1 MKYYGKEWYKNGCII
16 PKEKSQEYADYVNRY
31 LPKWY
36 NDISIHDSEVIGMI
50 KDKNLITLI
59 LQYDDYKRTNYKIL
73 LYNPEI
79 IENCRIVGCWC
90 ISDEIYINDD
100 CCEFHLMVSCEE
112 TEQVLKY
119 FTVKCSKIEM
129 QMNGKFYNIES
140 KNQAGIG
147 RS

>member
-16 PKEKSQEYADYVNRY
+16 PKEKSQEYADYVNRC

-36 NDISIHDSEVIGMI
+36 SDFSMHDSEIIGFK
-50 KDKNLITLI
+50 KDKDLIKLNLK
-59 LQYDDYKRTNYKIL
+59 YDDDKHTNYQIL

-79 IENCRIVGCWC
+79 VESCHLVGCWC

-100 CCEFHLMVSCEE
+100 CCEFHLMVGYAES
-112 TEQVLKY
+112 VLVLNY
-119 FTVKCSKIEM
+119 FTVKCSRIEM

-140 KNQAGIG
+140 KGQAGI
-147 RS
+147 R